1 MHRYLKKQPIDSD
14 INIGSDTIPDAF
26 KSTPKVLSKWYVR
39 NIYLKSYITIY
50 KGKADGKI

>member
-14 INIGSDTIPDAF
+14 IHIGSDTIPDAF
-26 KSTPKVLSKWYVR
+26 KSTPKVLSKWYVC